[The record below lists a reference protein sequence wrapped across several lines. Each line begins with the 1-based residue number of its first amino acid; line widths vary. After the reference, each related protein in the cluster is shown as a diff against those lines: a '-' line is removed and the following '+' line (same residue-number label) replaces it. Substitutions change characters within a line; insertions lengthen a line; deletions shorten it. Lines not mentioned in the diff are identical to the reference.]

1 MKNVLPCI
9 VALDNMPDTHNS
21 TFSYSRRLAALEE
34 KEKHTKD
41 SHSKKTSG
49 AHKGASK
56 HSSHSRPEQ
65 EIEERLHKLRE
76 KPPEQGTHNKQNCHG
91 SASSHSYTFHVPVF
105 IHILWRNLHLL
116 YVSTTTYA
124 YFWQPMFTHHAC
136 CQPALLNIRYF
147 LLIID
152 SCERTRLR
160 ERNQRK
166 IS

>member
-21 TFSYSRRLAALEE
+21 PFSYSRRLAALEE

-41 SHSKKTSG
+41 SHSKKTSV

-91 SASSHSYTFHVPVF
+91 SQSASSHAFLSIPCSGIYT
-105 IHILWRNLHLL
+105 HIVKKFTSFVCVHYTLCLFFTTNVYTSCLL
-116 YVSTTTYA
+116 SASIT
-124 YFWQPMFTHHAC
+124 
-136 CQPALLNIRYF
+136 
-147 LLIID
+147 
-152 SCERTRLR
+152 
-160 ERNQRK
+160 
-166 IS
+166 